1 MSVMEWIKCMGRI
14 VMKNIHEAK
23 LLKNKNVIVGK
34 HTYGLFDSTIP
45 YTQQKVEIGSYCSF
59 ADGVRILSWGEHRL
73 DLPSTYPI
81 KTKMTQPKNNVD
93 GFSKGP
99 IIIGNDVWIGTNAII
114 LSNVKIGDGTV
125 IAAGAVVT
133 QDIPPYAI
141 VGGVPAKVIKY
152 RFSKGIIENLERIR
166 WWEWP
171 DEEVKRNVDL
181 FYGSIEDFVEKAEII
196 SKKNGIS

>member
-1 MSVMEWIKCMGRI
+1 MMEWIKCVRRI
-14 VMKNIHEAK
+14 VMKNVHEAR
-23 LLKNKNVIVGK
+23 LLKNKNVRVGK
-34 HTYGLFDSTIP
+34 HTYGLFDSTVP

-59 ADGVRILSWGEHRL
+59 ADGARILSWGEHRL

-81 KTKMTQPKNNVD
+81 KTKMTQNSNVD

-99 IIIGNDVWIGTNAII
+99 VIIGNDVWIGTNAII
-114 LSNVKIGDGTV
+114 LSNVKIGDGAV
-125 IAAGAVVT
+125 IAAGAVVA
-133 QDIPPYAI
+133 QDVPAYAI

-152 RFSKGIIENLERIR
+152 RFSKDIIEKMESIR

-171 DEEVKRNVDL
+171 DEEVKNNVDI
-181 FYGSIEDFVEKAEII
+181 FYGSIEDFVEKAGKI